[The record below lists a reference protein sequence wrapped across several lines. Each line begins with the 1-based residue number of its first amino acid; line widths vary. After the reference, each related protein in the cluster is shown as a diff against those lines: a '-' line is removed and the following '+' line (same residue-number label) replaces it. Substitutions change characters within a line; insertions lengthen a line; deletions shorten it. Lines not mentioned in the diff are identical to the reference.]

1 MFNDLKEF
9 YLTWIEMAKIVPLNR
24 LERQHGEKLAQK
36 LLDLSAKIDTEL
48 SKNITEYVK

>member
-9 YLTWIEMAKIVPLNR
+9 YLTWIEMAKIVPSNR

-48 SKNITEYVK
+48 SKNITEDVK

>member
-9 YLTWIEMAKIVPLNR
+9 YLTWIEMAKIVPSNR

-36 LLDLSAKIDTEL
+36 LLDLSAKINKEINETNTH
-48 SKNITEYVK
+48 NIK